1 MQPKAQ
7 NSKGSKSPKN
17 LKVTKPSAARTNK
30 TPNIRTSREQ
40 SAPDIGSRISLTT
53 VQKVSYNLKLNSTER
68 MDTMQ
73 FATDRE
79 SYPELYETSLE
90 KFIPEEKNVQIPL
103 SKFKRQ
109 PYMDA
114 SPSSAEPSVNTDF
127 DEECLG
133 SDLEPAN
140 EEDNRTPPY
149 LLSQKYFGSR
159 F

>member
-17 LKVTKPSAARTNK
+17 LKITKPSAARTNK
-30 TPNIRTSREQ
+30 TPDIRTGREQ
-40 SAPDIGSRISLTT
+40 SVSDTGSRISLTT

-68 MDTMQ
+68 IDTMQ
-73 FATDRE
+73 FGMDRE
-79 SYPELYETSLE
+79 SYPELHETSLE
-90 KFIPEEKNVQIPL
+90 KFIPEKKNVEIPL
-103 SKFKRQ
+103 SEFKRQ
-109 PYMDA
+109 PYMDT
-114 SPSSAEPSVNTDF
+114 SPSFAEPSVNTDF
-127 DEECLG
+127 DEGFSG

-140 EEDNRTPPY
+140 EEDNRIPPY